1 MQSDLLIYCEHCPV
15 FLPVAIVWCRDRQRS
30 SPIRKP
36 EKNAAL
42 AARPRA
48 RPRMPAAQRALGEQ
62 LEEEAQWQ
70 RLQEFLGAADG
81 RRSTTPEQEQE
92 LQWERLQA
100 FLQTKR
106 EEQRSAVA
114 AQRGTGRPVWK
125 EENLRSFYRFIA
137 ERQRVYSRWYASAPA
152 PWTSD
157 QTLAVGRF
165 ANIFRFLDRE
175 SVWLCA
181 HIIEPLRHRP
191 ADLLFNSTISLR
203 LILTSSC

>member
-1 MQSDLLIYCEHCPV
+1 MQSDLLIYCEHAPCFCLSPS
-15 FLPVAIVWCRDRQRS
+15 WCRDRQRS
-30 SPIRKP
+30 SPIRKRRTQRLQP
-36 EKNAAL
+36 GL
-42 AARPRA
+42 A

-81 RRSTTPEQEQE
+81 RRSTTPEQQEQE

-125 EENLRSFYRFIA
+125 EENLRSFYGFIA

-157 QTLAVGRF
+157 PTLAVGRF

>member
-1 MQSDLLIYCEHCPV
+1 MQSDLLRTCPV
-15 FLPVAIVWCRDRQRS
+15 FLPVAIGVWCRDRQRS

-81 RRSTTPEQEQE
+81 RRTTPEQQEQE

-137 ERQRVYSRWYASAPA
+137 VHK
-152 PWTSD
+152 TSVPKLP
-157 QTLAVGRF
+157 TSVG
-165 ANIFRFLDRE
+165 
-175 SVWLCA
+175 
-181 HIIEPLRHRP
+181 
-191 ADLLFNSTISLR
+191 T
-203 LILTSSC
+203 